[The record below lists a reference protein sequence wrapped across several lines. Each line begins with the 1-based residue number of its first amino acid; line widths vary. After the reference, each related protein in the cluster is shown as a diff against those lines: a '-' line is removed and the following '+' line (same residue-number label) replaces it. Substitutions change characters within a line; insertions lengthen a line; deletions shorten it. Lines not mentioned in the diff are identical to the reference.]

1 MLKNVILYRIAADW
15 QMPIALAIE
24 EALGAARFAHC
35 GPTQTESFGWVEPR
49 GEKHAALIE
58 KVGKH
63 YVVALRTENRSVPA
77 SAVKEMLEVR
87 VAKILEETGRKP
99 GTKQKKEIKEE
110 ITLELLPRAFTKTSI
125 TKVWI
130 NLEAKLLVV
139 GAGSVSKADKIT
151 SSLIH
156 SFSEAGN
163 GISLHLIGTNTSPS
177 AAMSAWLLNQ
187 EAPYNFSVDRECE
200 LKLPDSE
207 RSAVRYSRHALEID
221 EVVEHVRAGK
231 VATQLAMTWNGRV
244 SFVLTETML
253 VKKIEFLDVVMDSKA
268 KGVDG
273 GFEADVAIA
282 TGELSLLIPD
292 LLEALGGEMA
302 STGLGE
308 PAAVAKSEP
317 VDAGRAP
324 AEPVAEEVGA

>member
-1 MLKNVILYRIAADW
+1 MLKNAILYRIDPTW
-15 QMPIALAIE
+15 VMPHILAVE
-24 EALGAARFAHC
+24 EALGAARFDHC

-49 GEKHAALIE
+49 GEKHAPLIE
-58 KVGKH
+58 KVGSH
-63 YVVALRTENRSVPA
+63 YIVALRTEIRSVPA
-77 SAVKEMLEVR
+77 SAVKEMLEAR

-99 GTKQKKEIKEE
+99 GTKQKKELKEE

-125 TKVWI
+125 TKLWI
-130 NLEAKLLVV
+130 DPEAKTLVV
-139 GAGSVSKADKIT
+139 GAGSVSKADKVT

-156 SFSEAGN
+156 SFSVADSGL
-163 GISLHLIGTNTSPS
+163 SLHLIGTNISPS
-177 AAMSAWLLNQ
+177 TAMSGWLSTQ

-221 EVVEHVRAGK
+221 EVVEHIRQGK

-244 SFVLTETML
+244 SFVLTDTML

-282 TGELSLLIPD
+282 TGELSKLIPD
-292 LLEALGGEMA
+292 LLEALGGELPSVHA
-302 STGLGE
+302 
-308 PAAVAKSEP
+308 PAATDSVK
-317 VDAGRAP
+317 
-324 AEPVAEEVGA
+324 VGAAPSVGTVAQPEAEAEAV